1 MVEVISSLLVITHY
15 INGLTAP
22 PKSRDWQNGLKNMI
36 KLYAAYK
43 THFGLKDRNMLKPKG

>member
-15 INGLTAP
+15 INGLNAP

-43 THFGLKDRNMLKPKG
+43 THFGLKDRNRLKPKG